1 MVYNAV
7 FITYFLLS
15 SFTKIGEKERLS
27 VELVVNL
34 AASYVS
40 LPIIFCSYILAHVF
54 VVRT

>member
-7 FITYFLLS
+7 FIAYFLLS
-15 SFTKIGEKERLS
+15 TFNKIGEKERLS

-40 LPIIFCSYILAHVF
+40 LHVSF
-54 VVRT
+54 SFQPWLMHTG